1 MEARRQPGLFFITGS
16 GERPGPDFCGN
27 TGVAITAR
35 IDEPKSTRRPAS
47 LTVFT
52 EFLGPLQGALGS
64 RNIKMDFTFD
74 EELVF
79 PINHESV
86 LVQYS
91 DCSSVSKSLD
101 VYSLEEILTEKLCAL
116 IGRT

>member
-1 MEARRQPGLFFITGS
+1 
-16 GERPGPDFCGN
+16 
-27 TGVAITAR
+27 
-35 IDEPKSTRRPAS
+35 
-47 LTVFT
+47 
-52 EFLGPLQGALGS
+52 
-64 RNIKMDFTFD
+64 MDFTFD